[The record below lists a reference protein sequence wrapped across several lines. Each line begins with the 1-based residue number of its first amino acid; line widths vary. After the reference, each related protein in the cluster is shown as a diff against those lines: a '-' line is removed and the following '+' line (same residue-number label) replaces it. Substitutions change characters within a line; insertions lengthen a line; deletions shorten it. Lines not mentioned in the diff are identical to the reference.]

1 MKHISKKNVKI
12 GVVGGNSGRGMTIK
26 GTISTKHG
34 TVKVKSIET
43 RLCELLRIFSYW

>member
-43 RLCELLRIFSYW
+43 RLCELLRILSYW